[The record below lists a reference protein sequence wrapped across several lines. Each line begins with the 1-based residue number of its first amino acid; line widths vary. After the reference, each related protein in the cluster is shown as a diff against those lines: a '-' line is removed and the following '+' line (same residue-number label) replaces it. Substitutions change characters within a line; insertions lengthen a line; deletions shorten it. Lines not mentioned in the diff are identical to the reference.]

1 MSAKVLKV
9 AVTQGKKIL
18 EQKLITERTSV
29 SVGTAASNTLTVTGG
44 DLPATYTLF
53 ELVGGKY
60 CLNFTEKMT
69 GKVNVGAGQLDFET
83 ARQQTGVR
91 KRGNEYQMV
100 LSEASKGAHLPAR
113 TTQEASL
120 NPIRTYMTSDR
131 PCTWGDNGPS
141 L

>member
-29 SVGTAASNTLTVTGG
+29 SVGTAASNTLTVAGG
-44 DLPATYTLF
+44 DLPGTYTLF

-69 GKVNVGAGQLDFET
+69 GKVNVGAGQLEDAGDEI
-83 ARQQTGVR
+83 
-91 KRGNEYQMV
+91 V
-100 LSEASKGAHLPAR
+100 LSDDDPR
-113 TTQEASL
+113 
-120 NPIRTYMTSDR
+120 
-131 PCTWGDNGPS
+131 
-141 L
+141 